1 MANNAVSWTPMQ
13 SAAIETRNKTLLVSA
28 AAGSGKT
35 AVLTERIVKRLCDK
49 NDPADISRMLIVTY
63 TKAAANELKVRI
75 SKAISGAIAKDIT
88 NRHLRKQLL
97 LLSSAKISTIHS
109 FCFDVVKSN
118 SKALGLPAAITIAGE
133 PELLILARQIMS
145 KVIDDAYNN
154 IFDSKHVPQSFYE
167 LADIFSPRT
176 SDNSMCEAL
185 IKLYTSLQNYPE
197 GIEFL
202 KICSDELKEEATLEI
217 YHSKHA
223 EIIISK
229 IGSYANYLLNE
240 YRLLENK
247 IKSDDILYPKCAPL
261 LYDEISFLES
271 INDNI
276 ANAKFDLV
284 YKLFNAFS
292 VSRFPT
298 ITKYSSQLKEDYKSL
313 REKLKCE
320 VIAKLKD
327 LFGKDASVLREETEL
342 TSELI
347 YTVYSILYRF
357 DILFTS
363 EKKRLGRLDFSDLE
377 RYTLDLLYKNGSPTD
392 IAHEISKTFDEI
404 YIDEYQDT
412 NYVQDLIFSSIS
424 KPDNRFMVGDIKQS
438 IYSFRGAAPES
449 FSNYRDAFVNYES
462 KAGKESTANTIFLSS
477 NFRCDSTVVDF
488 CNTVFSC
495 LFRNATGRIPY
506 YDSDNL
512 DCSKIDGNKF
522 TSPVNI
528 ILAGENS
535 DPESKYISE
544 AKYIAGE
551 IKRLITS
558 EKKKDGTPIRPS
570 DIAILTKARASSIP
584 IENALND
591 LGVQCSNNIETEFFE
606 NSEILLVMALL
617 NTIDNPLRD
626 IYLAGTLKSPLFNFT
641 LDDLVIIR
649 AFDRTK
655 SLYEALALYTEE
667 TGFEK
672 GKYFLERLEYFRTL
686 ASGSK
691 VDRLIRKLYHEC
703 GLFKIVSSYLPDG
716 AKPESAR
723 DNLVLLY
730 KYAKDFEAS
739 SFKGLN
745 SFIQYVN
752 DIIAQKTKIPVK
764 SKAGAAD
771 AVQIMT
777 IHASKG
783 LEFPVVFLAA
793 AHKRANT
800 QDKSNIILIDRHA
813 GASIDLP
820 GPILGLK
827 KKTFHKKALE
837 YVYDDNTYEETMRV
851 LYVALTRARERLYIT
866 GEYKDPEKEYEKI
879 GKEAL
884 NVCPYTILKNHPYM
898 KLVLIPV
905 LSAAYNSEDKCR
917 ITLPKIDQV
926 NISEV
931 ISDSAQ
937 VTPDKKESKK
947 ILEQIRQQLDF
958 VYPHA
963 NSLNIPSKLSVSSLS
978 RSILDEGV
986 SFESDENA
994 LLNKLLDTKPDFIT
1008 KKTKESTAAD
1018 RGTATHI
1025 FMQFCNF
1032 KNVEENGAVKEIE
1045 RLLSLNYFG
1054 NETAELINCEQVEKF
1069 FEGELYQNTIKSAT
1083 KLWRE
1088 YRFNVELPAH
1098 VFTSDPEKRSALRGE
1113 TLFVQGIIDCF
1124 TQNPDTSFTLIDYKT
1139 DHMPFSMKKNKKDFE
1154 AMLSKRHAEQLKYYK
1169 RALEILTKKPV
1180 DNVLIYSF
1188 ALNKAIDITDMCDF
1202 ED

>member
-1 MANNAVSWTPMQ
+1 MANNAVNWTPMQ
-13 SAAIETRNKTLLVSA
+13 SAAIETKNKTLLVSA

-75 SKAISGAIAKDIT
+75 SKAITAAIAQDVT
-88 NRHLRKQLL
+88 NKHLRKQLL

-133 PELLILARQIMS
+133 PELLILSRQIMS

-154 IFDSKHVPQSFYE
+154 IFEPEHIPERFYE
-167 LADIFSPRT
+167 LTDIFSPRT
-176 SDNSMCEAL
+176 SDSAMCEAL
-185 IKLYTSLQNYPE
+185 IKIYTTLQNYPE
-197 GIEFL
+197 GIDFL
-202 KICSDELKEEATLEI
+202 KMCSEELGKEASLEI
-217 YHSKHA
+217 YQSRHA

-229 IGSYANYLLNE
+229 IGSYAKYLLSE
-240 YRLLENK
+240 YKTIESA
-247 IKSDDILYPKCAPL
+247 IKSDEILYPKCAAL
-261 LYDEISFLES
+261 LSDEISFLES
-271 INDNI
+271 ITDNI
-276 ANAKFDLV
+276 KNEKFNLV
-284 YKLFNAFS
+284 YKVFNAFS
-292 VSRFPT
+292 ITRFPT
-298 ITKYSSQLKEDYKSL
+298 IAKYSSQIKEDYKSL
-313 REKLKCE
+313 REKLKGE

-327 LFGKDASVLREETEL
+327 LFGKDADILREETKI

-347 YTVYSILYRF
+347 FTVYALLYRF
-357 DILFTS
+357 DKLFTK

-377 RYTLDLLYKNGSPTD
+377 HYTLDLLYQNGSPSD
-392 IAHEISKTFDEI
+392 IAREISDSFDEI

-412 NYVQDLIFSSIS
+412 NYVQDLIFSSIA
-424 KPDNRFMVGDIKQS
+424 KPNNRFMVGDIKQS
-438 IYSFRGAAPES
+438 IYGFRGAAPES
-449 FSNYRDAFVNYES
+449 FSGYRDTFEAYES
-462 KAGKESTANTIFLSS
+462 EAGKNSSSNTIFLSS

-512 DCSKIDGNKF
+512 ECSKIDAYKS
-522 TSPVNI
+522 TSPVHVV
-528 ILAGENS
+528 LAGENS
-535 DPESKYISE
+535 NSESEYISE
-544 AKYIAGE
+544 AEYIARE
-551 IKRLITS
+551 VKRLIKS

-584 IENALND
+584 IEKALND
-591 LGVQCSNNIETEFFE
+591 LSIQCSNNIETEFFE

-641 LDDLVIIR
+641 LDDLVIVR

-655 SLYEALALYTEE
+655 SLYEALTLYTDQ

-672 GKYFLERLEYFRTL
+672 GKYFLERLDYFRTL

-703 GLFKIVSSYLPDG
+703 GLFKIVCASLPDG
-716 AKPESAR
+716 ARPESAR

-730 KYAKDFEAS
+730 KYARDFEAS

-764 SKAGAAD
+764 SKASSTD

-793 AHKRANT
+793 AHKRTNT
-800 QDKSNIILIDRHA
+800 QDKSNVILIDRHA

-827 KKTFHKKALE
+827 KKSFHKKALE
-837 YVYDDNTYEETMRV
+837 YVYNDNTYEETMRV

-866 GEYKDPEKEYEKI
+866 GEYKDPENEYEKVS
-879 GKEAL
+879 KEAL

-898 KLVLIPV
+898 RLVLIPV
-905 LSAAYNSEDKCR
+905 LSADYSSDDKCR
-917 ITLPKIDQV
+917 IIMPKLDKADTTDDIQNSV
-926 NISEV
+926 QLI
-931 ISDSAQ
+931 
-937 VTPDKKESKK
+937 PDKQDSQN
-947 ILEQIRQQLDF
+947 ILDQIRYQLDF

-963 NSLNIPSKLSVSSLS
+963 SSLDIPSKLSVSSLS
-978 RSILDEGV
+978 GSVLDEGV
-986 SFESDENA
+986 SFEADENT
-994 LLNKLLDTKPDFIT
+994 LLNKLLDTKPAFIT
-1008 KKTKESTAAD
+1008 KTSKEATAAD
-1018 RGTATHI
+1018 RGTATHV

-1032 KNVEENGAVKEIE
+1032 KHIEENGVQKEIE

-1054 NETAELINCEQVEKF
+1054 SETAELINLEQVEKF
-1069 FEGELYQNTIKSAT
+1069 FGGSLYNDIIKRAT

-1098 VFTSDPEKRSALRGE
+1098 VFTNDPKKQEALKGE
-1113 TLFVQGIIDCF
+1113 NLFVQGIIDCF
-1124 TQNPDTSFTLIDYKT
+1124 TQNPDESFTLIDYKT
-1139 DHMPFSMKKNKKDFE
+1139 DHMPFSMKESEKDFE
-1154 AMLSKRHAEQLKYYK
+1154 ALLAKRHSEQLKYYK
-1169 RALEILTKKPV
+1169 RALEIITKKPV
-1180 DNVLIYSF
+1180 NNVLIYSF
-1188 ALNKAIDITDMCDF
+1188 ALNKAIDITEMCDF
-1202 ED
+1202 KN